1 MSQPQMSGADA
12 YREALR
18 LDGLGRYAEA
28 QKLCQKILKAL
39 PKHADVHH
47 LAGVIY
53 SHAGKFD
60 DAIRHLREA
69 VNLKPDF
76 PDAVGNLAKAYYRK
90 AKWRELVQLLRPQP
104 ATPDTLTEIGF
115 AQEQLGDADAA
126 LESYRQAVA
135 LDAGAAFAHSNIAAI
150 LTRRGDVTAAQSH
163 LEQALDSPAP
173 PPMALLNLAMLNE
186 VAGRPGEAL
195 ATYDRILETA
205 PEEALVHFQRAMTL
219 LTMGRFSEGWT
230 AYHWRFR
237 RPGTR
242 TLHDA
247 FKIPFWTGEALAGR
261 KLVVWTEQGPGDE
274 ILLASML
281 PDVIARGPEL
291 TVACS
296 PRLLPLLRR
305 SFSSARFVSSEKLSQ
320 VGAQDLQAS
329 FSHLGAVLRTSFAD
343 FPPTGAFLKADES
356 ERAAL
361 RSKYQD
367 GDSTRTLVG
376 IAWHSANPTAAA
388 QKSAPLGEWA
398 PILKTPGTTFV
409 NLQYGDHAGE
419 AREAEAAFGCK
430 IITDRSINPLKDIDG
445 FASQVAAMDRV
456 ISVSNTTVH
465 VAGGLGVPTSVL
477 LPKAFGKIWYWFL
490 ERTDSPWYPRL
501 TLHRQAQA
509 GIWSDVIGAAAR
521 QIGHPS

>member
-1 MSQPQMSGADA
+1 MRPPQMSGADA

-28 QKLCQKILKAL
+28 QKLCQQILKAL

-69 VNLKPDF
+69 VKLKPDF
-76 PDAVGNLAKAYYRK
+76 TDAVGNLAKAYYRK
-90 AKWRELVQLLRPQP
+90 AKWRELIQLLTSNP
-104 ATPDTLTEIGF
+104 ATADTLIQIGF
-115 AQEQLGDADAA
+115 AQEQLGEGDAA
-126 LESYRQAVA
+126 LETYRQAVS
-135 LDAGAAFAHSNIAAI
+135 LDPGASFAHANIGAI
-150 LTRRGDVTAAQSH
+150 LTRRGDIAAAQDH
-163 LEQALDSPAP
+163 LERALASPAP
-173 PPMALLNLAMLNE
+173 PPTALLNLAMLHE
-186 VAGRPGEAL
+186 VAGRPDDAL
-195 ATYDRILETA
+195 ATYDQILAAA

-219 LTMGRFSEGWT
+219 LTMGRFAEGWT

-247 FKIPFWTGEALAGR
+247 FEVPFWNGEVLAGR

-291 TVACS
+291 TVVCS
-296 PRLLPLLRR
+296 PRLLPLFRR
-305 SFSSARFVSSEKLSQ
+305 SFPSARFVSSEKLAQ
-320 VGAQDLQAS
+320 VGAQDVQAS
-329 FSHLGAVLRTSFAD
+329 FSHLGAVLRTNFAD
-343 FPPTGAFLKADES
+343 FPRTGAFLKADEG

-361 RSKYQD
+361 RSRYQD
-367 GDSTRTLVG
+367 GEPARKLIG
-376 IAWHSANPTAAA
+376 IAWHSANPTAEA
-388 QKSAPLGEWA
+388 QKSITLEEWA
-398 PILKTPGTTFV
+398 PILKTPGVTFV

-419 AREAEAAFGCK
+419 ARAAEAAFGCK
-430 IITDRSINPLKDIDG
+430 IITDKTINPLKDIDG
-445 FASQVAAMDRV
+445 FAAQVAAMDHV
-456 ISVSNTTVH
+456 VSVSNTTVH

-477 LPKAFGKIWYWFL
+477 VPKAFGKIWYWFL
-490 ERTDSPWYPRL
+490 ERSDSPWYPAL

-509 GIWSDVIGAAAR
+509 GVWSDVIAAAAR
-521 QIGHPS
+521 QIGQPS